1 MIRREVIEKVRE
13 RTDIVEIIS
22 SYIPLKPAGKNY
34 RALCPFHKEKTP
46 SFTVSPEKGLF
57 HCFGCGAGGN
67 VFTFLMRYEG
77 ISFYEAVKSLAER
90 YGIPIEEVEGV
101 REKFEPYFEINR
113 VANEIFRMKLL
124 HPRDGKI
131 ARDYLLRRGVLPKT
145 WELYGLGYAPDE
157 WDLLS
162 RFLEQRGKDLLLVEE
177 LGLIIKGTKT
187 YYDRFRHRI
196 IFPIEDIRSR
206 ILGFGGR
213 ILGEGEPKYLNSP
226 DSPIFKKGECLYGL
240 KQARDHIIEKR
251 EAVIVEG
258 YFDVISLAQ
267 SGLRNVVAPLGTAL
281 TEPQLR
287 MLKPLVKKVLLLFD
301 GDQAGRKAAMRTV
314 ELLVQEG
321 MEGDIVILP
330 ENEDPDTFIKSH
342 SVEDLLRLRKGG
354 LEFYC
359 EQVINN
365 YEIKKPEGKFK
376 AAQAF
381 LEFLNKVE
389 DPLKKKIYGEY
400 ISSLLGIEP
409 DLLLVRLRTSMNR
422 NSERRRGFLS
432 AEEVLVALAM
442 QYEEVLKWL
451 EEEDILGEFSS
462 EILRDILKEAL
473 EAKKRGGDPSV
484 EIPVMLQERGVGGGV
499 FSFLL
504 SEGLDD
510 PQRIFR
516 DCVKR
521 IRLRALRKKKERL
534 LEEILEAERRG
545 DEEKLKVLLSEQQ
558 AFLKQERAILE
569 NLR

>member
-1 MIRREVIEKVRE
+1 MIKREIIEKVRE
-13 RTDIVEIIS
+13 RADIVEVIS

-57 HCFGCGAGGN
+57 HCFGCGVGGN

-101 REKFEPYFEINR
+101 QEKLEPYFEINR
-113 VANEIFRMKLL
+113 MANEIFRMKLL
-124 HPRDGKI
+124 HPREGKV
-131 ARDYLLRRGVLPKT
+131 ARDYLLKRGVAPKT
-145 WELYGLGYAPDE
+145 WELYGLGYAPDQ

-162 RFLEQRGKDLLLVEE
+162 GFFEQKGKDLLLVEE
-177 LGLIIKGTKT
+177 VGLIIRGTRG
-187 YYDRFRHRI
+187 YYDRFRGRI
-196 IFPIEDIRSR
+196 TFPIEDIRGR

-240 KQARDHIIEKR
+240 KQARDHIIQKR

-281 TEPQLR
+281 TEVQLR
-287 MLKPLVKKVLLLFD
+287 ILKPLVNKVLLLFD
-301 GDQAGRKAAMRTV
+301 GDQAGRKAAMRAV

-321 MEGDIVILP
+321 IEGDIIILP
-330 ENEDPDTFIKSH
+330 ENEDPDTFLKSH

-359 EQVINN
+359 EGVINN

-381 LEFLNKVE
+381 LEFLSKVE
-389 DPLKKKIYGEY
+389 DPLKRKIYGEY

-409 DLLLVRLRTSMNR
+409 DLLLARLKTTVNR
-422 NSERRRGFLS
+422 NLERRGFLS
-432 AEEVLVALAM
+432 AEEVLVALSM
-442 QYEEVLKWL
+442 QYEEILTWL
-451 EEEDILGEFSS
+451 EKEGILEEFSS
-462 EILRDILKEAL
+462 EILRDILKEAIQV
-473 EAKKRGGDPSV
+473 KKRGGDPSV
-484 EIPVMLQERGVGGGV
+484 EIPVMLQERGVGGGI

-510 PQRIFR
+510 PQKVFR

-521 IRLRALRKKKERL
+521 IRLRALRKRRERL
-534 LEEILEAERRG
+534 LEEIMEAERRG
-545 DEEKLKVLLSEQQ
+545 DEEKLRMLLLQQQ
-558 AFLKQERAILE
+558 AFLKQERALLE
-569 NLR
+569 SLR

>member
-1 MIRREVIEKVRE
+1 MIKREIIEKVRE
-13 RTDIVEIIS
+13 RADIVEVIS

-57 HCFGCGAGGN
+57 HCFGCGVGGN

-101 REKFEPYFEINR
+101 QEKLEPYFEINR
-113 VANEIFRMKLL
+113 MANEIFRMKLL
-124 HPRDGKI
+124 HPREGKV
-131 ARDYLLRRGVLPKT
+131 ARDYLLKRGVAPKS
-145 WELYGLGYAPDE
+145 WELYGLGYAPDQ

-162 RFLEQRGKDLLLVEE
+162 GFFEQKGKDLLLVEE
-177 LGLIIKGTKT
+177 VGLIIRGTKG
-187 YYDRFRHRI
+187 YYDRFRDRI
-196 IFPIEDIRSR
+196 IFPIEDIRGR

-240 KQARDHIIEKR
+240 KQARDHIIQKR

-281 TEPQLR
+281 TEVQLR
-287 MLKPLVKKVLLLFD
+287 ILKPLVNKVLLLFD
-301 GDQAGRKAAMRTV
+301 GDQAGRKAAMRAV

-321 MEGDIVILP
+321 IEGDIIILP
-330 ENEDPDTFIKSH
+330 ENEDPDTFLKSH

-359 EQVINN
+359 EGVINN

-381 LEFLNKVE
+381 LEFLSKVE
-389 DPLKKKIYGEY
+389 DPLKRKIYGEY

-409 DLLLVRLRTSMNR
+409 DLLLARLKTTVNR
-422 NSERRRGFLS
+422 NLERRGFLS
-432 AEEVLVALAM
+432 AEEVLVALSM
-442 QYEEVLKWL
+442 QYEEILTWL
-451 EEEDILGEFSS
+451 EEEGILEEFSS
-462 EILRDILKEAL
+462 EILRDILKEAIQV
-473 EAKKRGGDPSV
+473 KKRGGDPSV
-484 EIPVMLQERGVGGGV
+484 EIPVMLQERGGGGGI

-504 SEGLDD
+504 SEELDN
-510 PQRIFR
+510 PQKVFR

-521 IRLRALRKKKERL
+521 IRLRALRKRRERL
-534 LEEILEAERRG
+534 LEEIMEAERRG
-545 DEEKLKVLLSEQQ
+545 DEEKLRMLLLQQQ
-558 AFLKQERAILE
+558 AFLKQERALLE
-569 NLR
+569 SLR

>member
-1 MIRREVIEKVRE
+1 MIKREIIEKVRE
-13 RTDIVEIIS
+13 RADIVEVIS
-22 SYIPLKPAGKNY
+22 RYIPLKPAGKNY

-57 HCFGCGAGGN
+57 HCFGCGVGGN

-101 REKFEPYFEINR
+101 QEKLEPYFEINR
-113 VANEIFRMKLL
+113 MANEIFRMKLL
-124 HPRDGKI
+124 HPREGKV
-131 ARDYLLRRGVLPKT
+131 ARDYLLKRGVAPKS
-145 WELYGLGYAPDE
+145 WELYGLGYAPDQ

-162 RFLEQRGKDLLLVEE
+162 GFFEQKGKDLLLVEE
-177 LGLIIKGTKT
+177 VGLIIRGTKG
-187 YYDRFRHRI
+187 YYDRFRGRI
-196 IFPIEDIRSR
+196 IFPIEDIRGR

-240 KQARDHIIEKR
+240 KQARDHIIQKR

-281 TEPQLR
+281 TEVQLR
-287 MLKPLVKKVLLLFD
+287 ILKPLVNKVLLLFD
-301 GDQAGRKAAMRTV
+301 GDQAGRKAAMRAV

-321 MEGDIVILP
+321 IEGDIIILP
-330 ENEDPDTFIKSH
+330 ENEDPDTFLKSH

-359 EQVINN
+359 EGVINN

-381 LEFLNKVE
+381 LEFLSKVE
-389 DPLKKKIYGEY
+389 DPLKRKIYGEY

-409 DLLLVRLRTSMNR
+409 DLLLARLKTTVNR
-422 NSERRRGFLS
+422 NLERRGFLS
-432 AEEVLVALAM
+432 AEEVLVALSM
-442 QYEEVLKWL
+442 QYEEILTWL
-451 EEEDILGEFSS
+451 EEEGILEEFSS
-462 EILRDILKEAL
+462 EILRDILKEAIQV
-473 EAKKRGGDPSV
+473 KKRGGDPSV
-484 EIPVMLQERGVGGGV
+484 EIPVMLQERGGGGGI

-504 SEGLDD
+504 SEELDN
-510 PQRIFR
+510 PQKVFR

-521 IRLRALRKKKERL
+521 IRLRALRKRRERL
-534 LEEILEAERRG
+534 LEEIMEAERRG
-545 DEEKLKVLLSEQQ
+545 DEEKLRMLLLQQQ
-558 AFLKQERAILE
+558 AFLKQERALLE
-569 NLR
+569 SLR

>member
-1 MIRREVIEKVRE
+1 MIKREIIEKVRE
-13 RTDIVEIIS
+13 RADIVEVIS

-57 HCFGCGAGGN
+57 HCFGCGVGGN

-101 REKFEPYFEINR
+101 QEKLEPYFEINR
-113 VANEIFRMKLL
+113 MANEIFRMKLL
-124 HPRDGKI
+124 HPREGKV
-131 ARDYLLRRGVLPKT
+131 ARDYLLKRGVAPKT
-145 WELYGLGYAPDE
+145 WELYGLGYAPDQ

-162 RFLEQRGKDLLLVEE
+162 GFFEQKGKDLLLVEE
-177 LGLIIKGTKT
+177 VGLIIRGTRG
-187 YYDRFRHRI
+187 YYDRFRGRI
-196 IFPIEDIRSR
+196 IFPIEDIRGR

-240 KQARDHIIEKR
+240 KQARDHIIQKR

-281 TEPQLR
+281 TEVQLR
-287 MLKPLVKKVLLLFD
+287 ILKPLVNKVLLLFD
-301 GDQAGRKAAMRTV
+301 GDQAGRKAAMRAV

-321 MEGDIVILP
+321 IEGDIIILP
-330 ENEDPDTFIKSH
+330 ENEDPDTFLKSH

-359 EQVINN
+359 EGVINN

-381 LEFLNKVE
+381 LEFLSKVE
-389 DPLKKKIYGEY
+389 DPLKRKIYGEY

-409 DLLLVRLRTSMNR
+409 DLLLARLKTTVNR
-422 NSERRRGFLS
+422 NLERRGFLS
-432 AEEVLVALAM
+432 AEEVLVALSM
-442 QYEEVLKWL
+442 QYEEILTWL
-451 EEEDILGEFSS
+451 EEEGILEEFSS
-462 EILRDILKEAL
+462 EILRDILKEAIQV
-473 EAKKRGGDPSV
+473 KKRGGDPSV
-484 EIPVMLQERGVGGGV
+484 EIPVMLQERGVGGGI

-510 PQRIFR
+510 PQKVFR

-521 IRLRALRKKKERL
+521 IRLRALRKRRERL
-534 LEEILEAERRG
+534 LEEIMEAERRG
-545 DEEKLKVLLSEQQ
+545 DEEKLRMLLLQQQ
-558 AFLKQERAILE
+558 AFLKQERALLE
-569 NLR
+569 SLR

>member
-1 MIRREVIEKVRE
+1 MIKREIIEKVRE
-13 RTDIVEIIS
+13 RADIVEVIS

-57 HCFGCGAGGN
+57 HCFGCGVGGN

-90 YGIPIEEVEGV
+90 YGISIEEVEGV
-101 REKFEPYFEINR
+101 QEKLEPYFEINR
-113 VANEIFRMKLL
+113 MANEIFRMKLL
-124 HPRDGKI
+124 HPREGKV
-131 ARDYLLRRGVLPKT
+131 ARDYLLKRGVAPKS
-145 WELYGLGYAPDE
+145 WELYGLGYAPDQ

-162 RFLEQRGKDLLLVEE
+162 GFFEQKGKDLLLVEE
-177 LGLIIKGTKT
+177 VGLIIRGTKG
-187 YYDRFRHRI
+187 YYDRFRGRI
-196 IFPIEDIRSR
+196 IFPIEDIRGR

-240 KQARDHIIEKR
+240 KQARDHIIQKR

-281 TEPQLR
+281 TEVQLR
-287 MLKPLVKKVLLLFD
+287 ILKPLVNKVLLLFD
-301 GDQAGRKAAMRTV
+301 GDQAGRKAAMRAV

-321 MEGDIVILP
+321 IEGDIIILP
-330 ENEDPDTFIKSH
+330 ENEDPDTFLKSH

-359 EQVINN
+359 EGVINN

-381 LEFLNKVE
+381 LEFLSKVE
-389 DPLKKKIYGEY
+389 DPLKRKIYGEY

-409 DLLLVRLRTSMNR
+409 DLLLARLKTTVNR
-422 NSERRRGFLS
+422 NLERRGFLS
-432 AEEVLVALAM
+432 AEEVLVALSM
-442 QYEEVLKWL
+442 QYEEILTWL
-451 EEEDILGEFSS
+451 EEEGILEEFSS
-462 EILRDILKEAL
+462 EILRDILKEAIQV
-473 EAKKRGGDPSV
+473 KKRGGDPSV
-484 EIPVMLQERGVGGGV
+484 EIPVMLQERGGGGGI

-504 SEGLDD
+504 SEELDN
-510 PQRIFR
+510 PQKVFR

-521 IRLRALRKKKERL
+521 IRLRALRKRRERL
-534 LEEILEAERRG
+534 LEEIMEAERRG
-545 DEEKLKVLLSEQQ
+545 DEEKLRMLLLQQQ
-558 AFLKQERAILE
+558 AFLKQERTLLE
-569 NLR
+569 SLR

>member
-1 MIRREVIEKVRE
+1 MIKREIIEKVRE
-13 RTDIVEIIS
+13 RADIVEVIS

-57 HCFGCGAGGN
+57 HCFGCGVGGN

-77 ISFYEAVKSLAER
+77 ISFYEALKSLAER

-101 REKFEPYFEINR
+101 QEKLEPYFEINR
-113 VANEIFRMKLL
+113 MANEIFRMKLL
-124 HPRDGKI
+124 HPREGKV
-131 ARDYLLRRGVLPKT
+131 ARDYLLKRGVAPKN
-145 WELYGLGYAPDE
+145 WELYGLGYAPDQ

-162 RFLEQRGKDLLLVEE
+162 GFFEQKGKDLLLVEE
-177 LGLIIKGTKT
+177 VGLIIRGTRG
-187 YYDRFRHRI
+187 YYDRFRGRI
-196 IFPIEDIRSR
+196 IFPIEDIRGR

-240 KQARDHIIEKR
+240 KQARDHIIQKR

-281 TEPQLR
+281 TEVQLR
-287 MLKPLVKKVLLLFD
+287 ILKPLVNKVLLLFD
-301 GDQAGRKAAMRTV
+301 GDQAGRKAAMRAV

-321 MEGDIVILP
+321 IEGDIIILP
-330 ENEDPDTFIKSH
+330 ENEDPDTFLKSH

-359 EQVINN
+359 EGVINN

-381 LEFLNKVE
+381 LEFLSKVE
-389 DPLKKKIYGEY
+389 DPLKRKIYGEY

-409 DLLLVRLRTSMNR
+409 DLLLARLKTTVNR
-422 NSERRRGFLS
+422 NLEIRGFLS
-432 AEEVLVALAM
+432 AEEVLVALSM
-442 QYEEVLKWL
+442 QYEEILTWL
-451 EEEDILGEFSS
+451 EEEGILEEFSS
-462 EILRDILKEAL
+462 EILRDILKEAIQV
-473 EAKKRGGDPSV
+473 KKRGGDPSV
-484 EIPVMLQERGVGGGV
+484 EIPVMLQERGVGGGI

-510 PQRIFR
+510 PQKVFR

-521 IRLRALRKKKERL
+521 IRLRALRKRRERL
-534 LEEILEAERRG
+534 LEEIMEAERRG
-545 DEEKLKVLLSEQQ
+545 DEEKLRMLLLQQQ
-558 AFLKQERAILE
+558 AFLKQERALLE
-569 NLR
+569 SLR

>member
-1 MIRREVIEKVRE
+1 MIKREIIEKVRE
-13 RTDIVEIIS
+13 RADIVEVIS

-57 HCFGCGAGGN
+57 HCFGCGVGGN

-101 REKFEPYFEINR
+101 QEKLEPYFEINR
-113 VANEIFRMKLL
+113 MANEIFRMKLL
-124 HPRDGKI
+124 HPREGKV
-131 ARDYLLRRGVLPKT
+131 ARDYLLKRGVAPKT
-145 WELYGLGYAPDE
+145 WELYGLGYAPDQ

-162 RFLEQRGKDLLLVEE
+162 GFFEQKGKDLLLVEE
-177 LGLIIKGTKT
+177 VGLIIRGTRG
-187 YYDRFRHRI
+187 YYDRFRGRI
-196 IFPIEDIRSR
+196 TFPIEDIRGR

-240 KQARDHIIEKR
+240 KQARDHIIQKR

-258 YFDVISLAQ
+258 YFDVISIAQ

-281 TEPQLR
+281 TEVQLR
-287 MLKPLVKKVLLLFD
+287 ILKPLVNKVLLLFD
-301 GDQAGRKAAMRTV
+301 GDQAGRKAAMRAV

-321 MEGDIVILP
+321 IEGDIIILP
-330 ENEDPDTFIKSH
+330 ENEDPDTFLKSH

-359 EQVINN
+359 EGVINN

-381 LEFLNKVE
+381 LEFLSKVE
-389 DPLKKKIYGEY
+389 DPLKRKIYGEY

-409 DLLLVRLRTSMNR
+409 DLLLARLKTTVNR
-422 NSERRRGFLS
+422 NLERRGFLS
-432 AEEVLVALAM
+432 AEEVLVALSM
-442 QYEEVLKWL
+442 QYEEILTWL
-451 EEEDILGEFSS
+451 EEEGILEEFSS
-462 EILRDILKEAL
+462 EILRDILKEAIQV
-473 EAKKRGGDPSV
+473 KKKGGDPSV
-484 EIPVMLQERGVGGGV
+484 EIPVMLQERGVGGGI

-510 PQRIFR
+510 PQKVFR

-521 IRLRALRKKKERL
+521 IRLRALRKRRERL
-534 LEEILEAERRG
+534 LEEIMEAERRG
-545 DEEKLKVLLSEQQ
+545 DEEKLRMLLLQQQ
-558 AFLKQERAILE
+558 AFLKQERALLE
-569 NLR
+569 SLR

>member
-1 MIRREVIEKVRE
+1 MIKREIIEKVRE
-13 RTDIVEIIS
+13 RADIVEVIS

-57 HCFGCGAGGN
+57 HCFGCGVGGN

-77 ISFYEAVKSLAER
+77 ISFYEALKSLAER

-101 REKFEPYFEINR
+101 QEKLEPYFEINR
-113 VANEIFRMKLL
+113 MANEIFRMKLL
-124 HPRDGKI
+124 HPREGKV
-131 ARDYLLRRGVLPKT
+131 ARDYLLKRSVAPKS
-145 WELYGLGYAPDE
+145 WELYGLGYAPDQ

-162 RFLEQRGKDLLLVEE
+162 GFFEQKGKDLLLVEE
-177 LGLIIKGTKT
+177 VGLIIRGTKG
-187 YYDRFRHRI
+187 YYDRFRGRI
-196 IFPIEDIRSR
+196 IFPIEDIRGR

-240 KQARDHIIEKR
+240 KQARDHIIQKR

-281 TEPQLR
+281 TEVQLR
-287 MLKPLVKKVLLLFD
+287 ILKPLVNKVLLLFD
-301 GDQAGRKAAMRTV
+301 GDQAGRKAAMRAV

-321 MEGDIVILP
+321 IEGDIIILP
-330 ENEDPDTFIKSH
+330 ENEDPDTFLKSH

-359 EQVINN
+359 EGVINN

-381 LEFLNKVE
+381 LEFLSKVE
-389 DPLKKKIYGEY
+389 DPLKRKIYGEY

-409 DLLLVRLRTSMNR
+409 DLLLARLKTTVNR
-422 NSERRRGFLS
+422 NLEIRGFLS
-432 AEEVLVALAM
+432 AEEVLVALSM
-442 QYEEVLKWL
+442 QYEEILTWL
-451 EEEDILGEFSS
+451 EEEGILEEFSS
-462 EILRDILKEAL
+462 EILRDILKEAIQV
-473 EAKKRGGDPSV
+473 KKRGGDPSV
-484 EIPVMLQERGVGGGV
+484 EIPVMLQERGVGGGI

-510 PQRIFR
+510 PQKVFR

-521 IRLRALRKKKERL
+521 IRLRALRKRRERL
-534 LEEILEAERRG
+534 LEEIMEAERRG
-545 DEEKLKVLLSEQQ
+545 DEEKLRMLLLQQQ
-558 AFLKQERAILE
+558 AFLKQERALLE
-569 NLR
+569 SLR

>member
-1 MIRREVIEKVRE
+1 MIKREIIEKVRE
-13 RTDIVEIIS
+13 RADIVEVIS

-57 HCFGCGAGGN
+57 HCFGCGVGGN

-101 REKFEPYFEINR
+101 QEKLEPYFEINR
-113 VANEIFRMKLL
+113 MANEIFRMKLL
-124 HPRDGKI
+124 HPREGKV
-131 ARDYLLRRGVLPKT
+131 ARDYLLKRGVAPKS
-145 WELYGLGYAPDE
+145 WELYGLGYAPDQ

-162 RFLEQRGKDLLLVEE
+162 GFFEQKGKDLLLVEE
-177 LGLIIKGTKT
+177 VGLIIRGTKG
-187 YYDRFRHRI
+187 YYDRFRGRI
-196 IFPIEDIRSR
+196 IFPIEDIRGR

-240 KQARDHIIEKR
+240 KQARDHIIQKR

-281 TEPQLR
+281 TEVQLR
-287 MLKPLVKKVLLLFD
+287 ILKPLVNKVLLLFD
-301 GDQAGRKAAMRTV
+301 GDQAGRKAAMRAV

-321 MEGDIVILP
+321 IEGDIIILP
-330 ENEDPDTFIKSH
+330 ENEDPDTFLKSH

-359 EQVINN
+359 EGVINN

-381 LEFLNKVE
+381 LEFLSKVE
-389 DPLKKKIYGEY
+389 DPLKRKIYGEY

-409 DLLLVRLRTSMNR
+409 DLLLARLKTTVNR
-422 NSERRRGFLS
+422 NLERRGFLS
-432 AEEVLVALAM
+432 AEEVLVALSM
-442 QYEEVLKWL
+442 QYEEILTWL
-451 EEEDILGEFSS
+451 EEEGILEEFSS
-462 EILRDILKEAL
+462 EILRDILKEAIQV
-473 EAKKRGGDPSV
+473 KKRGGDPSV
-484 EIPVMLQERGVGGGV
+484 EIPVMLQERGGGGGI

-504 SEGLDD
+504 SEELDN
-510 PQRIFR
+510 PQKVFR

-521 IRLRALRKKKERL
+521 IRLRALRKRRERL
-534 LEEILEAERRG
+534 LEEIMEAERRG
-545 DEEKLKVLLSEQQ
+545 DEEKLRMLLLQQQ
-558 AFLKQERAILE
+558 AFLKQERALLE
-569 NLR
+569 SLR

>member
-1 MIRREVIEKVRE
+1 MIKREIIEKVRE
-13 RTDIVEIIS
+13 RADIVEVIS

-57 HCFGCGAGGN
+57 HCFGCGVGGN

-101 REKFEPYFEINR
+101 QEKLEPYFEINR
-113 VANEIFRMKLL
+113 MANEIFRMKLL
-124 HPRDGKI
+124 HPREGKV
-131 ARDYLLRRGVLPKT
+131 ARDYLLKRGVAPKS
-145 WELYGLGYAPDE
+145 WELYGLGYAPDQ

-162 RFLEQRGKDLLLVEE
+162 GFFEQKGKDLLLVEE
-177 LGLIIKGTKT
+177 VGLIIRGTKG
-187 YYDRFRHRI
+187 YYDRFRGRI
-196 IFPIEDIRSR
+196 IFPIEDIRGR

-240 KQARDHIIEKR
+240 KQARDHIIQKR

-281 TEPQLR
+281 TEVQLR
-287 MLKPLVKKVLLLFD
+287 ILKPLVNKVLLLFD
-301 GDQAGRKAAMRTV
+301 GDQAGRKAAMRAV

-321 MEGDIVILP
+321 IEGDIIILP
-330 ENEDPDTFIKSH
+330 ENEDPDTFLKSH

-359 EQVINN
+359 EGVINN

-381 LEFLNKVE
+381 LEFLSKVE
-389 DPLKKKIYGEY
+389 DPLKRKIYGEY

-409 DLLLVRLRTSMNR
+409 DLLLARLKTTVNR
-422 NSERRRGFLS
+422 NLERRGFLS
-432 AEEVLVALAM
+432 AEEVLVALSM
-442 QYEEVLKWL
+442 QYEEILTWL
-451 EEEDILGEFSS
+451 EEEGILEEFSS
-462 EILRDILKEAL
+462 EILRDILKEAIQV
-473 EAKKRGGDPSV
+473 KKRGGDPSV
-484 EIPVMLQERGVGGGV
+484 EIPVMLQERGVGGGI

-510 PQRIFR
+510 PQKVFR

-521 IRLRALRKKKERL
+521 IRLRALRKRRERL
-534 LEEILEAERRG
+534 LEEIMEAERRG
-545 DEEKLKVLLSEQQ
+545 DEEKLRMLLLQQQ
-558 AFLKQERAILE
+558 AFLKQERALLE
-569 NLR
+569 SLR

>member
-1 MIRREVIEKVRE
+1 MIKREIIEKVRE
-13 RTDIVEIIS
+13 RADIVEVIS

-57 HCFGCGAGGN
+57 HCFGCGVGGN

-101 REKFEPYFEINR
+101 QEKLEPYFEINR
-113 VANEIFRMKLL
+113 MANEIFRMKLL
-124 HPRDGKI
+124 HPREGKV
-131 ARDYLLRRGVLPKT
+131 ARDYLLKRGVAPKT
-145 WELYGLGYAPDE
+145 WELYGLGYAPDQ

-162 RFLEQRGKDLLLVEE
+162 GFFEQKGKDLLLVEE
-177 LGLIIKGTKT
+177 VGLIIRGTRG
-187 YYDRFRHRI
+187 YYDRFRGRI
-196 IFPIEDIRSR
+196 TFPIEDIRGR

-240 KQARDHIIEKR
+240 KQARDHIIQKR

-281 TEPQLR
+281 TEVQLR
-287 MLKPLVKKVLLLFD
+287 ILKPLVNKVLLLFD
-301 GDQAGRKAAMRTV
+301 GDQAGRKAAMRAV

-321 MEGDIVILP
+321 IEGDIIILP
-330 ENEDPDTFIKSH
+330 ENEDPDTFLKSH

-359 EQVINN
+359 EGVINN

-381 LEFLNKVE
+381 LEFLSKVE
-389 DPLKKKIYGEY
+389 DPLKRKIYGEY

-409 DLLLVRLRTSMNR
+409 DLLLARLKTTVNR
-422 NSERRRGFLS
+422 NSERRGFLS
-432 AEEVLVALAM
+432 AEEVLVALSM
-442 QYEEVLKWL
+442 QYEEILTWL
-451 EEEDILGEFSS
+451 EEEGILEEFSS
-462 EILRDILKEAL
+462 EILRDILKEAIQV
-473 EAKKRGGDPSV
+473 KKKGGDPSV
-484 EIPVMLQERGVGGGV
+484 EIPVMLQERGVGGGI

-510 PQRIFR
+510 PQKVFR

-521 IRLRALRKKKERL
+521 IRLRALRKRRERL
-534 LEEILEAERRG
+534 LEEIMEAERRG
-545 DEEKLKVLLSEQQ
+545 DEEKLRMLLLQQQ
-558 AFLKQERAILE
+558 AFLKQERALLE
-569 NLR
+569 SLR

>member
-1 MIRREVIEKVRE
+1 MIKREIIEKVRE
-13 RTDIVEIIS
+13 RADIVEVIS

-57 HCFGCGAGGN
+57 HCFGCGVGGN

-90 YGIPIEEVEGV
+90 YGVPIEEVEGV
-101 REKFEPYFEINR
+101 QEKLEPYFEINR
-113 VANEIFRMKLL
+113 MANEIFRMKLL
-124 HPRDGKI
+124 HPREGKV
-131 ARDYLLRRGVLPKT
+131 ARDYLLKRGVAPKT
-145 WELYGLGYAPDE
+145 WELYGLGYAPDQ

-162 RFLEQRGKDLLLVEE
+162 GFFEQKGKDLLLVEE
-177 LGLIIKGTKT
+177 VGLIIRGTRG
-187 YYDRFRHRI
+187 YYDRFRGRI
-196 IFPIEDIRSR
+196 IFPIEDIRGR

-240 KQARDHIIEKR
+240 KQARDHIIQKR

-281 TEPQLR
+281 TEVQLR
-287 MLKPLVKKVLLLFD
+287 ILKPLVNKVLLLFD
-301 GDQAGRKAAMRTV
+301 GDQAGRKAAMRAV

-321 MEGDIVILP
+321 IEGDIIILP
-330 ENEDPDTFIKSH
+330 ENEDPDTFLKSH

-359 EQVINN
+359 EGVINN

-381 LEFLNKVE
+381 LEFLSKVE
-389 DPLKKKIYGEY
+389 DPLKRKIYGEY

-409 DLLLVRLRTSMNR
+409 DLLLARLKTTVNR
-422 NSERRRGFLS
+422 NLERRGFLS
-432 AEEVLVALAM
+432 AEEVLVALSM
-442 QYEEVLKWL
+442 QYEEILTWL
-451 EEEDILGEFSS
+451 EEEGILEEFSS
-462 EILRDILKEAL
+462 EILRDILKEAIQV
-473 EAKKRGGDPSV
+473 KKRGGDPSV
-484 EIPVMLQERGVGGGV
+484 EIPVMLQERGVGGGI

-510 PQRIFR
+510 PQKVFR

-521 IRLRALRKKKERL
+521 IRLRALRKRRERL
-534 LEEILEAERRG
+534 LEEIMEAERRG
-545 DEEKLKVLLSEQQ
+545 DEEKLRMLLLQQQ
-558 AFLKQERAILE
+558 AFLKQERALLE
-569 NLR
+569 SLR

>member
-1 MIRREVIEKVRE
+1 MIKREIIEKVRE
-13 RTDIVEIIS
+13 RADIVEVIS

-57 HCFGCGAGGN
+57 HCFGCGVGGN

-101 REKFEPYFEINR
+101 QEKLEPYFEINR
-113 VANEIFRMKLL
+113 MANEIFRMKLL
-124 HPRDGKI
+124 HPREGKV
-131 ARDYLLRRGVLPKT
+131 ARDYLLKRGVAPKT
-145 WELYGLGYAPDE
+145 WELYGLGYAPDQ

-162 RFLEQRGKDLLLVEE
+162 GFFEQKGKDLLLVEE
-177 LGLIIKGTKT
+177 VGLIIRGTRG
-187 YYDRFRHRI
+187 YYDRFRGRI
-196 IFPIEDIRSR
+196 TFPIEDIRGR

-240 KQARDHIIEKR
+240 KQARDHIIQKR

-281 TEPQLR
+281 TEVQLR
-287 MLKPLVKKVLLLFD
+287 ILKPLVNKVLLLFD
-301 GDQAGRKAAMRTV
+301 GDQAGRKAAMRAV

-321 MEGDIVILP
+321 IEGDIIILP
-330 ENEDPDTFIKSH
+330 ENEDPDTFLKSH

-359 EQVINN
+359 EGVINN

-381 LEFLNKVE
+381 LEFLSKVE
-389 DPLKKKIYGEY
+389 DPLKRKIYGEY

-409 DLLLVRLRTSMNR
+409 DLLLARLKTTVNR
-422 NSERRRGFLS
+422 NLERRGFLS
-432 AEEVLVALAM
+432 AEEVLVALSM
-442 QYEEVLKWL
+442 QYEEILTWL
-451 EEEDILGEFSS
+451 EEEGILEEFSS
-462 EILRDILKEAL
+462 EILRDILKEAIQV
-473 EAKKRGGDPSV
+473 KKRGGDPSV
-484 EIPVMLQERGVGGGV
+484 EIPVMLQERGVGGGI

-510 PQRIFR
+510 PQKVFR

-521 IRLRALRKKKERL
+521 IRLRALRKRRERL
-534 LEEILEAERRG
+534 LEEIMEAERRG
-545 DEEKLKVLLSEQQ
+545 DEEKLRMLLLQQQ
-558 AFLKQERAILE
+558 AFLKQERALLE
-569 NLR
+569 SLR

>member
-1 MIRREVIEKVRE
+1 MIKREIIEKVRE
-13 RTDIVEIIS
+13 RADIVEVIS

-57 HCFGCGAGGN
+57 HCFGCGVGGN

-101 REKFEPYFEINR
+101 QEKLEPYFEINR
-113 VANEIFRMKLL
+113 MANEIFRMKLL
-124 HPRDGKI
+124 HPREGKV
-131 ARDYLLRRGVLPKT
+131 ARDYLLKRGVAPKT
-145 WELYGLGYAPDE
+145 WELYGLGYAPDQ

-162 RFLEQRGKDLLLVEE
+162 GFFEQKGKDLLLVEE
-177 LGLIIKGTKT
+177 VGLIIRGTRG
-187 YYDRFRHRI
+187 YYDRFRGRI
-196 IFPIEDIRSR
+196 TFPIEDIRGR

-240 KQARDHIIEKR
+240 KQARDHIIQKR

-281 TEPQLR
+281 TEVQLR
-287 MLKPLVKKVLLLFD
+287 ILKPLVNKVLLLFD
-301 GDQAGRKAAMRTV
+301 GDQAGRKAAMRAV

-321 MEGDIVILP
+321 IEGDIIILP
-330 ENEDPDTFIKSH
+330 ENEDPDTFLKSH

-359 EQVINN
+359 EGVINN

-381 LEFLNKVE
+381 LEFLSKVE
-389 DPLKKKIYGEY
+389 DPLKRKIYGEY

-409 DLLLVRLRTSMNR
+409 DLLLARLKTTVNR
-422 NSERRRGFLS
+422 NLERRGFLS
-432 AEEVLVALAM
+432 AEEVLVALSM
-442 QYEEVLKWL
+442 QCEEILTWL
-451 EEEDILGEFSS
+451 EEEGILEEFSS
-462 EILRDILKEAL
+462 EILRDILKEAIQV
-473 EAKKRGGDPSV
+473 KKRGGDPSV
-484 EIPVMLQERGVGGGV
+484 EIPVMLQERGVGGGI

-510 PQRIFR
+510 PQKVFR

-521 IRLRALRKKKERL
+521 IRLRALRKRRERL
-534 LEEILEAERRG
+534 LEEIMEAERRG
-545 DEEKLKVLLSEQQ
+545 DEEKLRMLLLQQQ
-558 AFLKQERAILE
+558 AFLKQERALLE
-569 NLR
+569 SLR

>member
-1 MIRREVIEKVRE
+1 MIKREIIEKVRE
-13 RTDIVEIIS
+13 RADIVEVIS

-57 HCFGCGAGGN
+57 HCFGCGVGGN

-90 YGIPIEEVEGV
+90 YGISIEEVEGV
-101 REKFEPYFEINR
+101 QEKLEPYFEINR
-113 VANEIFRMKLL
+113 MANEIFRMKLL
-124 HPRDGKI
+124 HPREGKV
-131 ARDYLLRRGVLPKT
+131 ARDYLLKRGVAPKS
-145 WELYGLGYAPDE
+145 WELYGLGYAPDQ
-157 WDLLS
+157 WDFLS
-162 RFLEQRGKDLLLVEE
+162 GFFEQKGKDLLLVEE
-177 LGLIIKGTKT
+177 VGLIIRGTKG
-187 YYDRFRHRI
+187 YYDRFRGRI
-196 IFPIEDIRSR
+196 IFPIEDIRGR

-240 KQARDHIIEKR
+240 KQARDHIIQKR

-281 TEPQLR
+281 TEVQLR
-287 MLKPLVKKVLLLFD
+287 ILKPLVNKVLLLFD
-301 GDQAGRKAAMRTV
+301 GDQAGRKAAMRAV

-321 MEGDIVILP
+321 IEGDIIILP
-330 ENEDPDTFIKSH
+330 ENEDPDTFLKSH

-359 EQVINN
+359 EGVINN

-381 LEFLNKVE
+381 LEFLSKVE
-389 DPLKKKIYGEY
+389 DPLKRKIYGEY

-409 DLLLVRLRTSMNR
+409 DLLLARLKTTVNR
-422 NSERRRGFLS
+422 NLERRGFLS
-432 AEEVLVALAM
+432 AEEVLVALSM
-442 QYEEVLKWL
+442 QYEEILTWL
-451 EEEDILGEFSS
+451 EEEGILEEFSS
-462 EILRDILKEAL
+462 EILRDILKEAIQV
-473 EAKKRGGDPSV
+473 KKRGGDPSV
-484 EIPVMLQERGVGGGV
+484 EIPVMLQERGGGGGI

-504 SEGLDD
+504 SEELDN
-510 PQRIFR
+510 PQKVFR

-521 IRLRALRKKKERL
+521 IRLRALRKRRERL
-534 LEEILEAERRG
+534 LEEIMEAERRG
-545 DEEKLKVLLSEQQ
+545 DEEKLRMLLLQQQ
-558 AFLKQERAILE
+558 AFLKQERTLLE
-569 NLR
+569 SLR